1 MIDDRNGKIE
11 LRKYSI
17 GNLFCAASLDSSE
30 LLQTL
35 IDESSIMIL
44 GCSSSGE
51 ICNDG
56 YLDDSAVLMVL
67 TDDENKFHSG
77 VIQDIKEKLKN
88 N

>member
-1 MIDDRNGKIE
+1 MIDDINGKIE

-51 ICNDG
+51 IYNDG